1 MGILVARGELPP
13 RWKTMARRMRA
24 SVDQRGKQPGL
35 VEGRIDANQSWEIK
49 IVRNSLRD
57 KLSLSL
63 RSRFPHRFSFPSSN
77 EDFAPLLWPDDLD
90 VAYREKR
97 EEKKG
102 KEKEKGKKR
111 ADHERR
117 DDESLEWMRKKSVTR
132 KFLER
137 RDYREI
143 IKCEKRGRKR
153 HAFIGN
159 NIVREGWRDLSGK
172 RRGKEGVRIGRYSL
186 VGQWWE

>member
-35 VEGRIDANQSWEIK
+35 VEGRIDTNQSWEIK

-63 RSRFPHRFSFPSSN
+63 RSRFPHRLSFLQWRLCST
-77 EDFAPLLWPDDLD
+77 F
-90 VAYREKR
+90 VARWSRCRISRKTRRKERKRKGKREKKSR
-97 EEKKG
+97 SRTKG
-102 KEKEKGKKR
+102 
-111 ADHERR
+111 RR
-117 DDESLEWMRKKSVTR
+117 VVGTMRKKSVTR

-172 RRGKEGVRIGRYSL
+172 RRGKEAVRIGRYSL

>member
-1 MGILVARGELPP
+1 
-13 RWKTMARRMRA
+13 MRA

-35 VEGRIDANQSWEIK
+35 VEGRIDTNQSWEIK

-57 KLSLSL
+57 KLSLFL

-102 KEKEKGKKR
+102 KEKEKGKKEQITNEGTTSRWNDEKKIGDSKIPR
-111 ADHERR
+111 AARLSWDYQMWKTGAKTSRIH
-117 DDESLEWMRKKSVTR
+117 RK
-132 KFLER
+132 
-137 RDYREI
+137 
-143 IKCEKRGRKR
+143 
-153 HAFIGN
+153 
-159 NIVREGWRDLSGK
+159 
-172 RRGKEGVRIGRYSL
+172 
-186 VGQWWE
+186 

>member
-24 SVDQRGKQPGL
+24 SVDQRGKQPGP
-35 VEGRIDANQSWEIK
+35 VEGRIDTNQSWEIK

-117 DDESLEWMRKKSVTR
+117 DDESLERWEKNRWLENSSSGEIIVRLSNVKNGGENVTHSSEITLFGKVGEICR
-132 KFLER
+132 EREEER
-137 RDYREI
+137 RPY
-143 IKCEKRGRKR
+143 G
-153 HAFIGN
+153 
-159 NIVREGWRDLSGK
+159 
-172 RRGKEGVRIGRYSL
+172 
-186 VGQWWE
+186 